1 MRLCIRI
8 AREIH
13 KSINE
18 VLLLPQ
24 SEILMWAEVFYEEWE
39 EEHPEEARKL
49 EYERRVNEGVTQIE
63 AESDI
68 AKFKAIMRM

>member
-1 MRLCIRI
+1 
-8 AREIH
+8 
-13 KSINE
+13 
-18 VLLLPQ
+18 
-24 SEILMWAEVFYEEWE
+24 MWAEVFYEEWE